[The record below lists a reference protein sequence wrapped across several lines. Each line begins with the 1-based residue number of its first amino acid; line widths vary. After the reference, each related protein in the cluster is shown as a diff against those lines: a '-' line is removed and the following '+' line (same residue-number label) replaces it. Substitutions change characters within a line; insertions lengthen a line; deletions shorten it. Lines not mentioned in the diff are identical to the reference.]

1 MKILIVED
9 SPTDRE
15 LLRYLLED
23 KFREEAKFREA
34 DNLETAIRYLSSGSI
49 DCVVLD
55 LQLPDSAGKETFL
68 KLVARFPDI
77 PIIVMTHNKDR
88 NLALEMIQ
96 AGAAD
101 YVLKNYTDPEDI
113 FRRIVFAVEK
123 HRRTVRM
130 APDKAASV
138 HTLERAKANMITA
151 HQSGEH
157 IAIQNTT
164 VATTSAVADISRK
177 MFTEIQTLT
186 SQIAQKNLRDEQ
198 IAKSVETLETEILK
212 GSGGR
217 PSMRSQVDILD
228 HRIGEVERR
237 FSDFREL
244 TEKKIEQT
252 EDKTEQKLGA
262 LRGDFRVS
270 EDNHRMSVV
279 QIQQTHMTNR
289 TKILLGILGLLGAIA
304 TGLLSYE
311 ASKNNSGAPA
321 PTQQKGP

>member
-1 MKILIVED
+1 MKHSSISPRETMKILIVED

-34 DNLETAIRYLSSGSI
+34 DSLDTAIRYLSSGSI

-68 KLVARFPDI
+68 KLIARFPDI

-88 NLALEMIQ
+88 NLALEMIK

-130 APDKAASV
+130 SPERAAAV
-138 HTLERAKANMITA
+138 HKLERAQANMLTA
-151 HQSGEH
+151 HQSGE
-157 IAIQNTT
+157 
-164 VATTSAVADISRK
+164 
-177 MFTEIQTLT
+177 LT
-186 SQIAQKNLRDEQ
+186 SQITQSNVKNEQ
-198 IAKSVETLETEILK
+198 IGKTVEALETEILK

-228 HRIGEVERR
+228 HRIGEIERR

-252 EDKTEQKLGA
+252 DTKAEQRIGAIRTDLKT
-262 LRGDFRVS
+262 S
-270 EDNHRMSVV
+270 EDQNRLSAV

-289 TKILLGILGLLGAIA
+289 TKVLIAILSLLGAVVA
-304 TGLLSYE
+304 AVLSYE
-311 ASKNNSGAPA
+311 ASKKSSSPA
-321 PTQQKGP
+321 PTQQER

>member
-34 DNLETAIRYLSSGSI
+34 DSLDTAIRYLSSGSI

-68 KLVARFPDI
+68 KLIARFPDI

-88 NLALEMIQ
+88 NLALEMIK

-130 APDKAASV
+130 SPERAAAV
-138 HTLERAKANMITA
+138 HKLERAQANMLTA

-157 IAIQNTT
+157 VAIQNTT
-164 VATTSAVADISRK
+164 VATTNAVADISRK
-177 MFTEIQTLT
+177 MFSELQNLT
-186 SQIAQKNLRDEQ
+186 SQITQSNVKNEQ
-198 IAKSVETLETEILK
+198 IGKTVEALETEILK

-228 HRIGEVERR
+228 HRIGEIERR

-252 EDKTEQKLGA
+252 DTKAEQRIGAIRTDLKT
-262 LRGDFRVS
+262 S
-270 EDNHRMSVV
+270 EDQNRLSAV

-289 TKILLGILGLLGAIA
+289 TKVLIAILSLLGAVVA
-304 TGLLSYE
+304 AVLSYE
-311 ASKNNSGAPA
+311 ASKKSSSPA
-321 PTQQKGP
+321 PTQQER

>member
-34 DNLETAIRYLSSGSI
+34 ENLDTAIRYLSGGSI

-68 KLVARFPDI
+68 KLTARFPDI

-88 NLALEMIQ
+88 NLALDMIK

-130 APDKAASV
+130 SPDKVTSV
-138 HTLERAKANMITA
+138 HKLERAQANMLTA

-157 IAIQNTT
+157 TAIQNTT
-164 VATTSAVADISRK
+164 IATTNAVADISRR
-177 MFTEIQTLT
+177 MFTELQTIT
-186 SQIAQKNLRDEQ
+186 SQLAQNNARMEV
-198 IAKSVETLETEILK
+198 IAKTTEVMEVEILK
-212 GSGGR
+212 GVGGR

-228 HRIGEVERR
+228 HRIGEIERR

-252 EDKTEQKLGA
+252 DTKAEQRIGA
-262 LRGDFRVS
+262 IRTDFRVT
-270 EDNHRMSVV
+270 EDQNRLSVV

-289 TKILLGILGLLGAIA
+289 TKVLIGILGLLGVIITAV
-304 TGLLSYE
+304 LSYE
-311 ASKNNSGAPA
+311 ASRKTNAPA
-321 PTQQKGP
+321 PTQQER